1 MTVEEFKDLKDRLAR
16 AQERKSNIKGRLQQI
31 EKDWKE
37 KYQLNTVVEVNTKIK
52 ELEELEA
59 DLDEKIKAAQERVE
73 ACLPQD

>member
-1 MTVEEFKDLKDRLAR
+1 MTVEDFKDLKDRLDR

-37 KYQLNTVVEVNTKIK
+37 KYQLNTVVEVNAKIE
-52 ELEELEA
+52 ELEESEA
-59 DLDEKIKAAQERVE
+59 DLDEKIKAAQKRIE